1 MGKLA
6 SPSARPSKIP
16 TNRLARR
23 KLRLNV
29 STTTYREQSRV
40 FLAQA
45 SEELARGDLRQ
56 ASEKGWGAAAQ
67 IVKAAAEAR
76 GWEHDGRSAL
86 YRVISNLVKE
96 TGDSDIRYLFAA
108 AGNLY
113 SYGDI
118 LDAEYIEFYLSRVRT
133 LIEKVEALLP
143 GGLNGGGRS

>member
-1 MGKLA
+1 M
-6 SPSARPSKIP
+6 
-16 TNRLARR
+16 
-23 KLRLNV
+23 
-29 STTTYREQSRV
+29 STTTHREQSKV

-45 SEELARGDLRQ
+45 SEELARGDLER
-56 ASEKGWGAAAQ
+56 ASDMGWYAAAQ

-76 GWEHDGRSAL
+76 GLEHDGRPAL

-108 AGNLY
+108 AGDLY

-133 LIEKVEALLP
+133 LMEKVEALLA